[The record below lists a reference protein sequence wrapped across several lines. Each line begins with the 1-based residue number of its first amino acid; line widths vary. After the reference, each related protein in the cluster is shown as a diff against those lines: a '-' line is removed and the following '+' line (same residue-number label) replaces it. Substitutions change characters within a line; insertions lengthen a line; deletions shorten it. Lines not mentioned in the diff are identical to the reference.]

1 MLKKGQIIE
10 LYTNNFDVLSN
21 IVNEIL
27 LFLNIDKLE
36 FVFNPL
42 HKKLAEA
49 FDKIAQQT
57 RLEDNLHFKV
67 YRMDKFVEM
76 LLKINSR
83 ITKFSDCVEVYEIDG
98 GLIEIK
104 IEGGRCSV
112 DNIEKSQNVLA
123 KFTSAEFVRFA
134 LSNFVQSRISNIFPV
149 VFGIDPCD
157 MF

>member
-1 MLKKGQIIE
+1 M
-10 LYTNNFDVLSN
+10 LSN

-36 FVFNPL
+36 FVVNPL
-42 HKKLAEA
+42 HKQLVET

-57 RLEDNLHFKV
+57 RLEDNLYFKV

-76 LLKINSR
+76 LLKINSH

-112 DNIEKSQNVLA
+112 VKIKKSQTVLA
-123 KFTSAEFVRFA
+123 KFTSTEFVRFA
-134 LSNFVQSRISNIFPV
+134 LSPFSQTRIFKIFPV
-149 VFGIDPCD
+149 VFGIDSCD

>member
-1 MLKKGQIIE
+1 M
-10 LYTNNFDVLSN
+10 LSN

-36 FVFNPL
+36 FVVNPL
-42 HKKLAEA
+42 HKKLAEE

-67 YRMDKFVEM
+67 YRMDKFVEI
-76 LLKINSR
+76 LLKINSH

-112 DNIEKSQNVLA
+112 VKIKKSQTVLA
-123 KFTSAEFVRFA
+123 KFTSA
-134 LSNFVQSRISNIFPV
+134 
-149 VFGIDPCD
+149 
-157 MF
+157 

>member
-1 MLKKGQIIE
+1 M
-10 LYTNNFDVLSN
+10 LSN

-36 FVFNPL
+36 FVVNPL
-42 HKKLAEA
+42 HKQLVEA

-57 RLEDNLHFKV
+57 RLEDELHFKV
-67 YRMDKFVEM
+67 YQMDKFVEM
-76 LLKINSR
+76 LLKINSH

-112 DNIEKSQNVLA
+112 DNIVKSQNVLA

-134 LSNFVQSRISNIFPV
+134 LSPFSQIRISKIFPV
-149 VFGIDPCD
+149 VFGIDSCD